1 MVLTIP
7 YVEREIAVEIPR
19 ANLAFDLS
27 PALVQASP
35 DPAGEICQALNHP
48 FGTPPLRSLAKSG
61 QRVVIIAD
69 DNTRFTPVQII
80 IPLLL
85 DEINSAGVPDA
96 NIQVII
102 ASGTHRPMTAEEIQ
116 GKYGSL
122 ILRRVQV
129 VMHDYKDQANLV
141 DYGTTRRGTRVI
153 VNKQVVEAD
162 LRIGVGSIIP
172 HHPTGWGGGAKI
184 VLPGVAGEE
193 TVAQMHLLGSSDP
206 HLGDVDTE
214 MRREM
219 EDFAAVIG
227 LNFIVNTIMNS
238 DGELIAAFAGHF
250 LQAHRAGVARAMGVF
265 GVPFTELADLTIS
278 STSPVDFDFFQADKG
293 IFAAELATRRHGEI
307 VLMSGCTEGL
317 SGSHSDLADY
327 GNLDDQT
334 IWEHVKS
341 GKAKDPLT
349 AAEALALNHI
359 KRLFRVTVV
368 SDGFTARMAQDM
380 GYHHVDPGKFSSYL
394 SRRLS
399 ENPNIRLGVLR
410 RSAEIL
416 PQFTG

>member
-1 MVLTIP
+1 
-7 YVEREIAVEIPR
+7 
-19 ANLAFDLS
+19 
-27 PALVQASP
+27 
-35 DPAGEICQALNHP
+35 
-48 FGTPPLRSLAKSG
+48 
-61 QRVVIIAD
+61 
-69 DNTRFTPVQII
+69 
-80 IPLLL
+80 
-85 DEINSAGVPDA
+85 
-96 NIQVII
+96 
-102 ASGTHRPMTAEEIQ
+102 
-116 GKYGSL
+116 
-122 ILRRVQV
+122 
-129 VMHDYKDQANLV
+129 
-141 DYGTTRRGTRVI
+141 
-153 VNKQVVEAD
+153 
-162 LRIGVGSIIP
+162 
-172 HHPTGWGGGAKI
+172 
-184 VLPGVAGEE
+184 
-193 TVAQMHLLGSSDP
+193 
-206 HLGDVDTE
+206 
-214 MRREM
+214 
-219 EDFAAVIG
+219 VIG